1 MENTELKVR
10 SEYEGKME
18 ARLKDL
24 GAKIDDLMAK
34 GEAAGEAAKGQ
45 LSENVAKLKQQQ
57 AQLSKKLA
65 ETKQASADA
74 WSELK
79 PGLDRAWDELGK
91 AFNEVKQASERAA
104 GKLHK

>member
-18 ARLKDL
+18 ARLKEI

-34 GEAAGEAAKGQ
+34 GEAAKGQ
-45 LSENVAKLKQQQ
+45 LSENVEKLKQKQ

-74 WSELK
+74 WNELK
-79 PGLDRAWDELGK
+79 PGLDRAWEDLGN
-91 AFNEVKQASERAA
+91 AFNEVKQASEKAA